1 MNSVQRA
8 PASTAASGCS
18 VWPWARTT
26 AQPEAVADLGRDQLA
41 DHAAGADEAAR
52 AAGHGLD
59 LGGDHLD
66 DGQVAGGRVAAG
78 VGGVE
83 AVDVGQQD
91 QRLGQRHDGD
101 AGGEAVIVA
110 EADLVGRHRVVLVDD
125 RDDAQPQQG
134 LDGGAGVEV
143 AAAGL
148 GVVERD
154 QDLGGLE
161 AGAGEALLPGTG
173 EQDLARGGGG
183 LLLLQPQRALRQ
195 AQPVAAQ
202 CYRTGGDDGDLL
214 AARRAAGRRRGRARR
229 ARHRAHGRRARPGA
243 RSPP

>member
-26 AQPEAVADLGRDQLA
+26 AQPEDVAILAAISLLTMPPVPTRLPEPPAMASISGVIAATMGRW
-41 DHAAGADEAAR
+41 R
-52 AAGHGLD
+52 
-59 LGGDHLD
+59 
-66 DGQVAGGRVAAG
+66 GGRVAAR

-83 AVDVGQQD
+83 AVDVGEQD

-110 EADLVGRHRVVLVDD
+110 EADLAGGHRVVLVDD
-125 RDDAQPQQG
+125 RHDAEPEQG
-134 LDGGAGVEV
+134 LDRGAGVEV

-161 AGAGEALLPGTG
+161 ADPGEALLPGAG

-195 AQPVAAQ
+195 AQAVAAQ
-202 CYRTGGDDGDLL
+202 RDRTGGDDGDLL
-214 AARRAAGRRRGRARR
+214 AALRAAGRRRGRGRR
-229 ARHRAHGRRARPGA
+229 ARPRAPGRRARPGA
-243 RSPP
+243 TSRP